1 MTNKQK
7 NLARIICL
15 ILAGMMIL
23 SVATYLIYMV
33 VGII

>member
-1 MTNKQK
+1 MTKKTK
-7 NLARIICL
+7 NIARIICL